1 MKSLPPKTTEGNAF
15 VEREAFTD
23 QNNITDINILS
34 FITFMRATKIEC
46 GLQIKRVTMKSKKV
60 TTPYGSMSNPIALF
74 RLSCFEE
81 Q

>member
-46 GLQIKRVTMKSKKV
+46 GLRK
-60 TTPYGSMSNPIALF
+60 MSDTYFI
-74 RLSCFEE
+74 
-81 Q
+81 

>member
-1 MKSLPPKTTEGNAF
+1 MKSLPPRTTEGNAF

-46 GLQIKRVTMKSKKV
+46 GLRNKK
-60 TTPYGSMSNPIALF
+60 GLRRN
-74 RLSCFEE
+74 
-81 Q
+81 QKN